1 MAINNVDAIRPSNF
15 VIGTEARAFPDFYL
29 YTSESYKKIFNFAS
43 QFTEAFS
50 KESTWAINDKDSDRD
65 IVCQLDSNGFA
76 TIFRID
82 YGDVQR
88 IRTWM
93 FQIYRL
99 AHHCT
104 LSNIIRPINGW
115 LSNVIDKFHA
125 QLNRPNLYARLPNYS
140 GIRQISE
147 VEISVKGSTKRFQI
161 DLQKSMQNLQRLS
174 SLVKYQAIALQDS
187 RTLWHRAII
196 LDAEAN
202 LSNVCVYFVDIGHK
216 ERILINNIYELP
228 IEFESK
234 PAFSIP
240 CCLYN
245 VCPIDGNERSI
256 WKLDD
261 KVYDEFIR
269 LMVNT
274 VNCTVCSK

>member
-1 MAINNVDAIRPSNF
+1 
-15 VIGTEARAFPDFYL
+15 
-29 YTSESYKKIFNFAS
+29 
-43 QFTEAFS
+43 
-50 KESTWAINDKDSDRD
+50 
-65 IVCQLDSNGFA
+65 
-76 TIFRID
+76 
-82 YGDVQR
+82 
-88 IRTWM
+88 
-93 FQIYRL
+93 
-99 AHHCT
+99 
-104 LSNIIRPINGW
+104 
-115 LSNVIDKFHA
+115 
-125 QLNRPNLYARLPNYS
+125 
-140 GIRQISE
+140 
-147 VEISVKGSTKRFQI
+147 FQI

-274 VNCTVCSK
+274 VNLSNDSFEG